1 MNIISRIV
9 TPPQKVVFEDKGTV
23 LLGTSGTALY
33 RIENKVSSVLAK
45 TAEEKI
51 ESTLMGLLVTK
62 GEACVTIVLEKAD
75 APKDM
80 PNSSQGYRLTVEDGK
95 ITLCGFGDRGLL
107 YAAVTL
113 CQMLSLQ
120 DGQVSLPCLEITD
133 WPNLEKRGHFLE
145 SRYGTNLMTLDDWKD
160 AIDDFVEKK
169 QNIMTV
175 SLYGCW
181 GMQYDKEVCEYVY
194 FSLDK
199 YPKLKTSVITKYYSP
214 KQKKWI
220 DKVED
225 TPIATQDF
233 FGEMCAYGAERGVEI
248 VPLINS
254 YGHNTIIPR
263 MYPEVSAKLA
273 DGTPCGNGFC
283 TQSDK
288 TYELLF
294 DIYDAIIDRYLTP
307 NGITSF
313 DIGMDE
319 IDDQSGIIGVNPD
332 DPFAAL
338 PAFCECEKCKDIPSY
353 TKFVDHAIK
362 LIKHL
367 KEKGMKTVY
376 IYNDMFFRKFD
387 PKKDF
392 YLVPVLDSQR
402 AETGDTSI
410 ISLSDNYLPLFRG
423 ELEKNDVLDVTVM
436 NWWKY
441 TDVADRLTFL
451 RDDIA
456 TSGMPSVVKP
466 MNGYY
471 HWNVLR
477 PAVKNSYM
485 LADFAN
491 NIDDCRGLISYSSW
505 DNIFDRTNSA
515 QACYSWNFEKAES
528 PDKVTRDYCKRL
540 FPTQWEKAYYAF
552 NLLDAC
558 NREGNEVYE
567 DGKRVLDSRT
577 LIERTLAYYRFS
589 YIDKDHEYPRSF
601 PGEPLGYI
609 MASRQEHEALMRSVS
624 AMAKQASEIFAELA
638 KDTSCDRYFATRYGW
653 EADNFGALCDDWLAL
668 LRIYDLTQGEV
679 CKCVPSKIEAIAR
692 ERLDARLNH
701 MAKCEEIK
709 EHYLLSSHMRNQS
722 VFMQL
727 FTDIIAYVKNT
738 DAKDFAL
745 NLYDLSN
752 VSSQQY
758 KRLR

>member
-1 MNIISRIV
+1 MNITSRIV
-9 TPPQKVVFEDKGTV
+9 TPPQKVTYVDGQI
-23 LLGTSGTALY
+23 LLGTSGAALY
-33 RIENKVSSVLAK
+33 RIENKADGILAK
-45 TAEEKI
+45 TAEAKI
-51 ESTLMGLLVTK
+51 ESTLSGLLVK
-62 GEACVTIVLEKAD
+62 KAEASVVITLEIAD
-75 APKDM
+75 APADM
-80 PNSSQGYRLTVEDGK
+80 PNADQGYRLTIKPDG
-95 ITLCGFGDRGLL
+95 ISLCGYGQRGLL

-113 CQMLSLQ
+113 CQMLKLE
-120 DGQVSLPCLEITD
+120 DGAVTLPCLEMID
-133 WPNLEKRGHFLE
+133 WPNLEKRGHFME
-145 SRYGTNLMTLDDWKD
+145 SRYGTNLMTLDDWKA
-160 AIDDFVEKK
+160 AIDDLVEKK

-181 GMQYDKEVCEYVY
+181 GMQYDGEVCEYVY

-214 KQKKWI
+214 KQGKWI

-225 TPIATQDF
+225 TPIAAQDL
-233 FGEMCAYGAERGVEI
+233 FGEMCAYGAQHGVEV

-263 MYPEVSAKLA
+263 MYPEVSAKRV
-273 DGTPCGNGFC
+273 DGSACGNGFC
-283 TQSDK
+283 TSNPK

-294 DIYDAIIDRYLTP
+294 DIYDAIIDRYLIP

-319 IDDQSGIIGVNPD
+319 IDDQSGTIGVNPD

-410 ISLSDNYLPLFRG
+410 VSLSDNYLPLFRG
-423 ELEKNDVLDVTVM
+423 ELVKNDVLDVTVM

-441 TDVADRLTFL
+441 TDVFDRMTFL

-477 PAVKNSYM
+477 PAVKNSYY

-491 NIDDCRGLISYSSW
+491 NIEDCRGFISYSSW
-505 DNIFDRTNSA
+505 DNAFDRTNSA
-515 QACYSWNFEKAES
+515 QASYCWNFKAAES
-528 PDKVTRDYCKRL
+528 PDKATRDYCKRL
-540 FPTQWEKAYYAF
+540 FHPQWEKAYQGF
-552 NLLDAC
+552 KLLDAC

-567 DGKRVLDSRT
+567 DGSRVLDSRT
-577 LIERTLAYYRFS
+577 LTERTLAYYLFS
-589 YIDKDHEYPRSF
+589 YISKGKPYPRVF
-601 PGEPLGYI
+601 PGEPLSTILEKRGEY
-609 MASRQEHEALMRSVS
+609 EALIITVS
-624 AMAKQASEIFAELA
+624 AMAKQASEIFHTLA
-638 KDTSCDRYFATRYGW
+638 DTPDCDRYYASRYAW
-653 EADNFGALCDDWLAL
+653 EADNFSVLCDDWLAL
-668 LRIYDLTQGEV
+668 LRIYDITQGKL
-679 CKCVPSKIEAIAR
+679 CSCAPKRIEALAR
-692 ERLDARLNH
+692 ERFDARIKL
-701 MAKCEEIK
+701 MTECEEIK
-709 EHYLLSSHMRNQS
+709 EAYLHSSHMRNQS
-722 VFMQL
+722 VFLQL
-727 FTDIIAYVKNT
+727 FTDIIAY
-738 DAKDFAL
+738 AKRTPAEEFAL
-745 NLYDLSN
+745 NLLDLSN
-752 VSSQQY
+752 VSSEQY
-758 KRLR
+758 KNLR